1 MIRSFD
7 PKNWGSTNV
16 INNQSKFGRRSRHHC
31 ALFTCFFKYKL
42 LYCAGLAILLNACSG
57 DDGRVPVYPVK
68 GKVAVAGE
76 PPIGALVVLYP
87 ARPVGEKDLRP
98 SAKIGQDGIF
108 SLTTYVADDGAPA
121 GEYTATIQWNK
132 LVKKGPDYSAGPN
145 VVPKQYA
152 ARETSP
158 WKINVESKFNELAP
172 INIVE

>member
-1 MIRSFD
+1 MFL
-7 PKNWGSTNV
+7 T
-16 INNQSKFGRRSRHHC
+16 
-31 ALFTCFFKYKL
+31 
-42 LYCAGLAILLNACSG
+42 ACSA

-76 PPIGALVVLYP
+76 FPVGALIVLYR
-87 ARPVGEKDLRP
+87 AQPVGEKDLRP
-98 SAKIGQDGIF
+98 SAKIGPDGTF
-108 SLTTYVADDGAPA
+108 SLTTYVASDGAPP

-132 LVKKGPDYSAGPN
+132 LVKKGQDYSAGPN

-158 WKINVESKFNELAP
+158 WKINVESKPNEIAP

>member
-1 MIRSFD
+1 M
-7 PKNWGSTNV
+7 
-16 INNQSKFGRRSRHHC
+16 Q
-31 ALFTCFFKYKL
+31 
-42 LYCAGLAILLNACSG
+42 
-57 DDGRVPVYPVK
+57 PV
-68 GKVAVAGE
+68 A
-76 PPIGALVVLYP
+76 
-87 ARPVGEKDLRP
+87 EKDLRP
-98 SAKIGQDGIF
+98 SAKIGQDGTF

-158 WKINVESKFNELAP
+158 WKINVQSKSNELAP